1 MAVTAARDK
10 AGKAAG
16 LLQAA
21 ERQVR
26 EKKNEDG
33 KE

>member
-10 AGKAAG
+10 AGKVAG
-16 LLQAA
+16 LLQAV
-21 ERQVR
+21 ERHAR
-26 EKKNEDG
+26 EMKNEDG